1 MWSPPT
7 HGRVWIPSPGNGEMR
22 SNRTILRAASIAT
35 LGIVATSCGGSSDG
49 PNGSPALKNTIVFV
63 SNRSGVDE
71 LYAMNADGSGARKIP
86 TLDGQKSYPA
96 VSPNGLRIAFT
107 VGDLQTSGTSSIY
120 VAALDGTMP
129 VRLTTEQGVDYMAS
143 WSPDGTR
150 IAFVSTR
157 DDNSEIYVMSADGS
171 SQTNLTNN
179 PANDARPSWS
189 PSQNTILFQ
198 SDRLG
203 ETDIYTMTSTGTS
216 VTPVITGSDPHW
228 SPSGSRF
235 LYKQSGQIWVYN
247 VSDTPTTAQITTQAG
262 FYFTPGWSIDESKI
276 TYANT
281 TNDHEEIW
289 AVSSADGS
297 GATQLTPDDQG
308 DSYYPSWTRH

>member
-96 VSPNGLRIAFT
+96 VSPNGLSIAFT

-129 VRLTTEQGVDYMAS
+129 VRLTTEQ
-143 WSPDGTR
+143 
-150 IAFVSTR
+150 
-157 DDNSEIYVMSADGS
+157 
-171 SQTNLTNN
+171 
-179 PANDARPSWS
+179 S

-247 VSDTPTTAQITTQAG
+247 VSDTPTAAQITTQAG